1 MLSASDP
8 VEPNISE
15 QERQQP
21 DRPARSGR
29 AVALWLACLAFLV
42 LLGPIYL
49 TSTYAKGETAS
60 LQASLESAEATLTA
74 AFEPDPTSQA
84 LRQALEETAGQVQET
99 DLLSE
104 QLQNAD
110 VDWSHIM
117 SALSQYDPQAL
128 VLTTV
133 SQDGARLALEGL
145 AADEDVVVRYVR
157 SLEDS
162 RLFSHVTLQSMKS
175 TERTDVPFPS
185 HSLAPSTPSAPTP
198 YSPPSATPKPTL
210 SNAAGDK
217 YEPDEGQAPML
228 LPGQPQQHSFD
239 PENDTDRVRFLA
251 KQGRSYRVYTSEL
264 AQGVDTSLVVRLDG
278 WAYANDDEQPGM
290 LTSSVLIHAPAD
302 RDAEALLEISNR
314 GVYGPAQ
321 TYTVN
326 VEEVLTTPTPSP
338 APTLSPTP
346 QPTPTFDLRDGHEPD
361 DQSPTIIEP
370 GESQTHSFY
379 PDGDVDR
386 LSFLAQGHK
395 AYRVYTEGLAP
406 DVDTFLYVRVGAD
419 SYVHD
424 NVGEN
429 DPRSE
434 VCIEIGDT
442 ENVTVIIEVS
452 NRGRYGPAQWYRIAV
467 EEIDP
472 VPTCT
477 PTPTMTP
484 VPGDAVASSPT
495 LTMPTGTPVAIL
507 QQEPTRL
514 MVAAKDSVYTAH
526 RRGLCA
532 PFDTQQNSVNGRAAL
547 LQGESG
553 ITLQYAAFD
562 DANESAEGTSVVE
575 FAILLEMEIAP

>member
-1 MLSASDP
+1 MLQ
-8 VEPNISE
+8 VEIGAHT
-15 QERQQP
+15 R
-21 DRPARSGR
+21 
-29 AVALWLACLAFLV
+29 
-42 LLGPIYL
+42 
-49 TSTYAKGETAS
+49 S
-60 LQASLESAEATLTA
+60 LQEAVFTG
-74 AFEPDPTSQA
+74 QA
-84 LRQALEETAGQVQET
+84 VNGIETIER
-99 DLLSE
+99 
-104 QLQNAD
+104 
-110 VDWSHIM
+110 
-117 SALSQYDPQAL
+117 P
-128 VLTTV
+128 
-133 SQDGARLALEGL
+133 GL
-145 AADEDVVVRYVR
+145 AASPGGVASPALVG
-157 SLEDS
+157 
-162 RLFSHVTLQSMKS
+162 RLAQELTAFQVEETLMGGTSIPAH
-175 TERTDVPFPS
+175 DC
-185 HSLAPSTPSAPTP
+185 
-198 YSPPSATPKPTL
+198 PP
-210 SNAAGDK
+210 G
-217 YEPDEGQAPML
+217 GQAVVH
-228 LPGQPQQHSFD
+228 G
-239 PENDTDRVRFLA
+239 FLV
-251 KQGRSYRVYTSEL
+251 KFV
-264 AQGVDTSLVVRLDG
+264 VVRLDG